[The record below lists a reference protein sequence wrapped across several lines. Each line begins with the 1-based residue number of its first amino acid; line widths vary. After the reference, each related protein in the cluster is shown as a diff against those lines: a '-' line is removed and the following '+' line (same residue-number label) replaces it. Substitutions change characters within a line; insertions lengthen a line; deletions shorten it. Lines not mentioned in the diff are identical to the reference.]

1 MNDFW
6 EMFIPAVT
14 VSIIFLTVFGFLA
27 FTRYLRYKEKV
38 MLAQNG
44 LLEPEDQ
51 SKRKKPSYFNY
62 GIVLLLV
69 GLGFMC
75 TLIPAAL
82 IFETEEPAFIGIV
95 LGVLPAAVGI
105 ALLAIDHRNRR
116 DGPEEALDDDP
127 IPPHKG

>member
-14 VSIIFLTVFGFLA
+14 VSTIFLIIFGFLA
-27 FTRYLRYKEKV
+27 FMRYLRYKEKV
-38 MLAQNG
+38 LLAQNG
-44 LLEPEDQ
+44 LLEPEDR
-51 SKRKKPSYFNY
+51 SKRNSPPLFNF

-75 TLIPAAL
+75 TLIPAA
-82 IFETEEPAFIGIV
+82 IVIEAEEPAFIGIF

-105 ALLAIDHRNRR
+105 ALLAIDNRNQRNGQEEI
-116 DGPEEALDDDP
+116 DGEDP